1 MNAREVFVDSSGWYA
16 MVDADDPNHVAA
28 VRTLRRLTEGRRVLV
43 STNHVIGETY
53 TLLRKRLGLR
63 LAHGFLQYVR
73 TDPAVQRTFVPEEWE
88 DEAERLLEQFDDPL
102 FSYVDAVSF
111 VTMRRLRILEALA
124 FDRDFAIAGFT
135 LAGDQ

>member
-16 MVDADDPNHVAA
+16 MVDADDPNHGAA
-28 VRTLRRLTEGRRVLV
+28 VRRLRRLTKERRVLV

-53 TLLRKRLGLR
+53 TLLRRRLGFR

-73 TDPAVQRTFVPEEWE
+73 TDPSVRRTFVPEEWE
-88 DEAERLLEQFDDPL
+88 EEAERLLEQFDDQL

-124 FDRDFAIAGFT
+124 FDRDFVIAGFI
-135 LAGDQ
+135 LAGDE